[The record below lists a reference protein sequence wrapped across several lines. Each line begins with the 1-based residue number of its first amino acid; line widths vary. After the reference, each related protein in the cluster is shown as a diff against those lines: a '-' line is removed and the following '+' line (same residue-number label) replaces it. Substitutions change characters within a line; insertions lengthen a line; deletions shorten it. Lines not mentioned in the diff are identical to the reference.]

1 MKFIISPAK
10 SLDFETAIPITHY
23 SEPAFLDQSKT
34 INTTLA
40 QKKPKDLG
48 ALMNISDKL
57 SQLNWQ
63 RNQDF
68 TLPFTPDNAR
78 PAIYTFSGDVYQ
90 GIDVF
95 SMSEKEVN
103 ALQDQLLILSGL
115 YGVLKPLDLIQAYRL
130 EMGTSLEIGSNKNLY
145 SFWKDTLTAHLNAQ
159 MEASETLVNLASN
172 EYFSALDAKSLN
184 MKVVSPVFKDWKN
197 DKLKIISFYAKKA
210 RGLMVRYAIQNNIQD
225 LDGILAFN
233 LEGYSYSAEETK
245 DPMAPV
251 FVR

>member
-1 MKFIISPAK
+1 MAK
-10 SLDFETAIPITHY
+10 
-23 SEPAFLDQSKT
+23 
-34 INTTLA
+34 
-40 QKKPKDLG
+40 KKPSDLG
-48 ALMNISDKL
+48 TLMHISDKL

-68 TLPFTPDNAR
+68 KLPFTPDNAR

-95 SMSEKEVN
+95 SMSGKEVN
-103 ALQDQLLILSGL
+103 ALQDQLVILSGL

-130 EMGTSLEIGSNKNLY
+130 EMGTSLEIGSHKNLY
-145 SFWKDTLTAHLNAQ
+145 SFWKDTLTAHLNTQ

-172 EYFSALDAKSLN
+172 EYFSALNAKSLQ

-225 LDGILAFN
+225 LDGILGFN
-233 LEGYSYSAEETK
+233 LDGYAYSPEETT

>member
-10 SLDFETAIPITHY
+10 SLDFETALPTSQY
-23 SEPAFLDQSKT
+23 SEPLFLDQSKT

-40 QKKPKDLG
+40 KKKPSDLG
-48 ALMNISDKL
+48 TLMHISDKL

-68 TLPFTPDNAR
+68 KLPFTPDNAR

-95 SMSEKEVN
+95 SMSGKEVN
-103 ALQDQLLILSGL
+103 ALQDQLVILSGL

-130 EMGTSLEIGSNKNLY
+130 EMGTSLEIGSHKNLY
-145 SFWKDTLTAHLNAQ
+145 SFSKDTLTAHLNTQ

-172 EYFSALDAKSLN
+172 EYFSALNAKSLQ

-225 LDGILAFN
+225 LDGILGFN
-233 LEGYSYSAEETK
+233 LDGYAYSPEETT

>member
-10 SLDFETAIPITHY
+10 SLDFETALPTSQY
-23 SEPAFLDQSKT
+23 SEPLFLDQSKT

-40 QKKPKDLG
+40 KKKPSDLG
-48 ALMNISDKL
+48 TLMHISDKL

-68 TLPFTPDNAR
+68 KVPFTPDNAR

-95 SMSEKEVN
+95 SMSGKEVN
-103 ALQDQLLILSGL
+103 ALQDQLVILSGL

-130 EMGTSLEIGSNKNLY
+130 EMGTSLEIGSHKNLY
-145 SFWKDTLTAHLNAQ
+145 SFWKDTLTAHLNTQ

-172 EYFSALDAKSLN
+172 EYFSALNAKSLQ

-225 LDGILAFN
+225 LDGILGFN
-233 LEGYSYSAEETK
+233 LDGYAYSPEETT

>member
-10 SLDFETAIPITHY
+10 SLDFETALPTSQY
-23 SEPAFLDQSKT
+23 SEPLFLDQSKT

-40 QKKPKDLG
+40 KKKPSDLG
-48 ALMNISDKL
+48 TLMHISDKL

-68 TLPFTPDNAR
+68 KLPFTPDNAR

-95 SMSEKEVN
+95 SMSGKEVN
-103 ALQDQLLILSGL
+103 ALQDQLVILSGL
-115 YGVLKPLDLIQAYRL
+115 YCVLKPLDLIQAYRL
-130 EMGTSLEIGSNKNLY
+130 EMGTSLEIGSHKNLY
-145 SFWKDTLTAHLNAQ
+145 SFWKDTLTAHLNTQ

-172 EYFSALDAKSLN
+172 EYFSALNAKSLQ

-225 LDGILAFN
+225 LDGILGFN
-233 LEGYSYSAEETK
+233 LDGYAYSPEETT

>member
-1 MKFIISPAK
+1 MKIIISPAK
-10 SLDFETAIPITHY
+10 SLDFETALPTSQY
-23 SEPAFLDQSKT
+23 SEPLFLDQSKT

-40 QKKPKDLG
+40 KKKPSDLG
-48 ALMNISDKL
+48 TLMHISDKL

-68 TLPFTPDNAR
+68 KLPFTPDNAR

-95 SMSEKEVN
+95 SMSGKEVN
-103 ALQDQLLILSGL
+103 ALQDQLVILSGL

-130 EMGTSLEIGSNKNLY
+130 EMGTSLEIGSHKNLY
-145 SFWKDTLTAHLNAQ
+145 SFWKDTLTAHLNTQ

-172 EYFSALDAKSLN
+172 EYFSALNAKSLQ

-225 LDGILAFN
+225 LDGILGFN
-233 LEGYSYSAEETK
+233 LDGYAYSPEETT

>member
-10 SLDFETAIPITHY
+10 SLDFETALPTTQF
-23 SEPAFLDQSKT
+23 SAPVFLDQSKA

-57 SQLNWQ
+57 AQLNWQ

-68 TLPFTPDNAR
+68 TWPFTPDNAR

-90 GIDVF
+90 GIDVL
-95 SMSEKEVN
+95 SMSEKEVH

-115 YGVLKPLDLIQAYRL
+115 YGMLKPLDLIQAYRL
-130 EMGTSLEIGSNKNLY
+130 EMGTSLQIGTHKNLY
-145 SFWKDTLTAHLNAQ
+145 SFWKETLTTHLNAQ

-172 EYFSALDAKSLN
+172 EYFSALDAKSLR

-197 DKLKIISFYAKKA
+197 DTLKIISFYAKKA
-210 RGLMVRYAIQNNIQD
+210 RGLMVRYAVQNNVQD
-225 LDGILAFN
+225 LDGILGFN
-233 LEGYSYSAEETK
+233 LEGYAYSPEETK

>member
-10 SLDFETAIPITHY
+10 SLDFETALLTSQY
-23 SEPAFLDQSKT
+23 SEPLFLDQSKT

-40 QKKPKDLG
+40 KKKPSDLG
-48 ALMNISDKL
+48 TLMHISDKL

-68 TLPFTPDNAR
+68 KLPFTPDNAR

-95 SMSEKEVN
+95 SMSGKEVN
-103 ALQDQLLILSGL
+103 ALQDQLVILSGL

-130 EMGTSLEIGSNKNLY
+130 EMGTSLEIGSHKNLY
-145 SFWKDTLTAHLNAQ
+145 SFWKDTLTAHLNTQ

-172 EYFSALDAKSLN
+172 EYFSALNAKSLQ

-225 LDGILAFN
+225 LDGILGFN
-233 LEGYSYSAEETK
+233 LDGYAYSPEETT

>member
-34 INTTLA
+34 INTTLT

-48 ALMNISDKL
+48 ALMNISNKL

-159 MEASETLVNLASN
+159 MEASETLMNLASN

-245 DPMAPV
+245 DSMAPV